1 MVNRVVCLCAMLML
15 AGFSTVLGV
24 DDSDEVKKLLQ
35 IRLNPSSLHV
45 FHLL

>member
-24 DDSDEVKKLLQ
+24 DDSDAAAIDIAEVE
-35 IRLNPSSLHV
+35 H
-45 FHLL
+45 